1 MNTHGSS
8 AELTLRKVATFIT
21 RGDGA
26 ARELLVFRHSNGS
39 LQIPAGTVH
48 EQEMPLDAAMR
59 EAGEESGLSEFTF
72 AADLGVRRV
81 DVEDD
86 NAYLLADALLQLT
99 PDRDST
105 IVHGVTL
112 RRGQRVRVTARQAGY
127 AKVSV
132 EEGEQRETGFVITAR
147 KSGWISAHSL
157 TQQVERHYFHF
168 KTTEATAAEWKVQ
181 AEPDQIFT
189 CFWLPMQPG
198 IALASP
204 QDEWLHTYY
213 RQISR

>member
-1 MNTHGSS
+1 MNTSSSS
-8 AELTLRKVATFIT
+8 AELTLQKVAAFIT
-21 RGDGA
+21 RGDSP

-48 EQEMPLDAAMR
+48 VQEMPLDAALR
-59 EAGEESGLSEFTF
+59 EAVEETALSELTL
-72 AADLGVRRV
+72 AANLGVRRIS
-81 DVEDD
+81 VEDD
-86 NAYLLADALLQLT
+86 GAYLLADALLQLT

-105 IVHGVTL
+105 IVHGVAL

-132 EEGEQRETGFVITAR
+132 EEGEQRDTGFVITAR

-168 KTTEATAAEWKVQ
+168 KTTEVTAAEWKVQ

-189 CFWLPMQPG
+189 CFWLPMQPD
-198 IALASP
+198 IALVSP
-204 QDEWLHTYY
+204 QDEWLQAYY